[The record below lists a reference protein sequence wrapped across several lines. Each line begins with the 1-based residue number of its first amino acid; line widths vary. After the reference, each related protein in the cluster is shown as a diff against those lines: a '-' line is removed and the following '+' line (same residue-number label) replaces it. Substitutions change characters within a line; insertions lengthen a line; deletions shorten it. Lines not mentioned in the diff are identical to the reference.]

1 MLFHAYVHFGGS
13 SDSRIEELERTVAE
27 LQSKLKDVTAELK
40 AEKEKV
46 EIWISILHPFR
57 KQCWCK
63 LKIDFFS

>member
-13 SDSRIEELERTVAE
+13 SDSRIEELERTVVE

-46 EIWISILHPFR
+46 EIWISLLHPFR
-57 KQCWCK
+57 KMALAQIK
-63 LKIDFFS
+63 D

>member
-1 MLFHAYVHFGGS
+1 MLFHVYVHFGGS

-46 EIWISILHPFR
+46 EIWISLLHPFR
-57 KQCWCK
+57 KMALAQIK
-63 LKIDFFS
+63 D